1 MSAKL
6 KGGAYLEGLHIDC
19 LVVGKMSDRA
29 VWHDF
34 VDQKVGISSKSMLA
48 IFFREKRQWL

>member
-1 MSAKL
+1 VKL

-19 LVVGKMSDRA
+19 LVVGKMSDCA

-34 VDQKVGISSKSMLA
+34 VDQKVGISNKSMLA